1 MNHDLADTLQQLE
14 SKLRSADTLAVVG
27 RVQSAQG
34 TLIRASGVRA
44 RVGELCR
51 LQDPAS
57 GATLDAEVVGLA
69 NGQVLLTP
77 LGHLQGLSSETLV
90 YATGRSQTFPAG
102 PALLGRVLD
111 ANGTPLDGKAAPQ
124 AECEV
129 PLYNDPPSPL
139 TRQPVDKPFA
149 TGIRVIDSLLTCG
162 EGQRLGIFAA
172 AGGGKSTT
180 LGMLARGS
188 AADVNVIALVGE
200 RGREVGEFLNDAL
213 GEQGLARSVVIVA
226 TSDRPALERARATY
240 AATAVAEY
248 FRDRG
253 QRVLLMIDSV
263 TRFARALRDVGLAV
277 GEPPTRRGFPPSVF
291 SALPQVF
298 ERAGNGARGSIT
310 AFYSVLM
317 DDDDQ
322 SDPVAEETRSILDGH
337 IYLSRKLGN
346 ANHYPAVDV
355 LASASRLFTRL
366 APPEHRHDAGHAR
379 RLLAKYQAIELL
391 VQLGEYQPG
400 SDAEADEAIARRP
413 ALLAHLRQ
421 HAEQP
426 VSYADSLASLREALS

>member
-1 MNHDLADTLQQLE
+1 MNDLGDTLQQLE
-14 SKLRSADTLAVVG
+14 ASLRSADTLAVVG

-51 LQDPAS
+51 LQDPVS
-57 GATLDAEVVGLA
+57 GASLDAEVVGLA

-111 ANGTPLDGKAAPQ
+111 ANGAPLDGKPAPQ
-124 AECEV
+124 AECAV

-149 TGIRVIDSLLTCG
+149 TGIRVVDSLLTCG

-200 RGREVGEFLNDAL
+200 RGREVGEFLHDAL
-213 GEQGLARSVVIVA
+213 GEDGLARSVVIVS

-337 IYLSRKLGN
+337 VYLSRKLGN

-355 LASASRLFTRL
+355 LASASRLFNRL
-366 APPEHRHDAGHAR
+366 APPEHRRDADHAR

-421 HAEQP
+421 RAEQP